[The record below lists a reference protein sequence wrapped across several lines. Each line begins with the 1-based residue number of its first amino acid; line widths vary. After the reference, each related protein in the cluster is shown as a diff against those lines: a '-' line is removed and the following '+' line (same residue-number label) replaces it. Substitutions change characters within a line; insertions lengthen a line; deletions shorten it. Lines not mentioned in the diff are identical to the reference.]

1 MLSCAPHLQ
10 LATQIVGSL
19 LALEAMDEEAEIR
32 MYINSPGGTPYS
44 VVGVVDAMQAVKCP
58 IQTVALGACY
68 SYSSLILVSRPEV
81 ICPCF
86 CCSFSRGSTHPMQAA
101 GLKHEDQVFP

>member
-1 MLSCAPHLQ
+1 MHLAAVLLHPAVQ

-19 LALEAMDEEAEIR
+19 LALEAMDETEPIR

-44 VVGVVDAMQAVKCP
+44 IIGVVDAMQAVKPP

-68 SYSSLILVSRPEV
+68 SYSSLLLVGDRRASERV
-81 ICPCF
+81 
-86 CCSFSRGSTHPMQAA
+86 GSLVRQ
-101 GLKHEDQVFP
+101 GR